1 MNHSVLTISQDPD
14 IVTVIE
20 RFDVPVEQQQAATV
34 KAQSYIQE
42 NWQNEPNFVG
52 VALLKSRDHGG
63 LSSYSQWKRTGSAPR
78 VPDKSQTLA
87 AALPEF
93 KLLDSKC
100 FSLEFSAE
108 APIVSPPALISL
120 AGSPK
125 AHFGLF
131 TTAVERQNEMVDRA
145 RANAPHSLDVPGLL
159 AVNFHRSLDG
169 ERVVNLGLWTSF
181 EAFSNLTK
189 QKGFQNDDLYW
200 EGVAD
205 FEYDFFDVVAV
216 EAAA

>member
-1 MNHSVLTISQDPD
+1 MNDSVLTISQDPG
-14 IVTVIE
+14 IITVIE
-20 RFDVPVEQQQAATV
+20 RFDVPVEQQQAAAE
-34 KAQSYIQE
+34 KAQNYIQK
-42 NWQNEPNFVG
+42 NWKNDKNFVG

-63 LSSYSQWKRTGSAPR
+63 LSSYSQWKRIGSAPKA
-78 VPDKSQTLA
+78 PENSQTLA
-87 AALPEF
+87 AAFPGF

-100 FSLEFSAE
+100 FSLEFSAQ
-108 APIVSPPALISL
+108 APIVSPPALMST

-131 TTAVERQNEMVDRA
+131 TTSVEKQNEMVDRA
-145 RANAPHSLDVPGLL
+145 RANAPQSLDVPGLL
-159 AVNFHRSLDG
+159 GVNFHRSIDG

-181 EAFSNLTK
+181 DGFGNLTK
-189 QKGFQNDDLYW
+189 QKGFQDDDLYW
-200 EGVAD
+200 QGVAD